1 MVTREDIIERLAQLG
16 YTAVEADYAQIDFE
30 LKQVCDYV
38 LNYCNISEI
47 PEIIDYRLIDRVC
60 AKFLFNKKNSGTLT
74 GFNYEVAIRKIKE
87 GDTTV
92 DYATGSSDVSVESR
106 FDKLVNALER
116 GFDKW
121 ITPHRRLRW

>member
-1 MVTREDIIERLAQLG
+1 MVTRQDIIERLAQLG

-121 ITPHRRLRW
+121 LVPFRKIHW

>member
-121 ITPHRRLRW
+121 LVPFRKIHW

>member
-74 GFNYEVAIRKIKE
+74 GFNYEIAIRKIKE

-121 ITPHRRLRW
+121 LVPFRKIHW

>member
-74 GFNYEVAIRKIKE
+74 GFDYEVAIRKIKE

-92 DYATGSSDVSVESR
+92 DYATGSNDISVESR

>member
-1 MVTREDIIERLAQLG
+1 MVTREDIIERLGQLG

-121 ITPHRRLRW
+121 LVPFRKIHW